1 MANERMQLAPL
12 DPMTDRVHY
21 ERLVHAILD
30 AAAPELARRAEN
42 AGLLALVGAWSRPVL
57 AAAAMIA
64 LAIAGALFSNREL
77 IQRPGATNG
86 MVQALGVA
94 EPVAIWLDE
103 ERSPSMNDLMRQVE
117 GDAP

>member
-1 MANERMQLAPL
+1 MENDKFDLTPL
-12 DPMTDRVHY
+12 DPMTDRIHY
-21 ERLVHAILD
+21 ERRVRAILD

-57 AAAAMIA
+57 AAAALIA
-64 LAIAGALFSNREL
+64 LAIGGALFSNRQL
-77 IQRPGATNG
+77 MQRPGATNG

-94 EPVAIWLDE
+94 EPVAVWLDE
-103 ERSPSMNDLMRQVE
+103 ERPPSMNDLMRQIE